1 MTRRSKAV
9 NARAI
14 TALLA
19 LTAAACGDSN
29 SGYRETVTI
38 RTDNPKVSITAVSQF
53 GKPVNAAGIGRAEVR
68 FVLIADED
76 GIPCDADELE
86 IRTSNNIVYYPR
98 ANLCESK
105 WYITVP
111 TDQTPLP
118 AGWTVEPAL
127 KWEAARLRDVAAP
140 IMTLSYAIPQTDAT
154 LMFAQCQIG
163 SGRITTKFSGS
174 KDGLGNAA
182 SARIDF
188 HTPTGLLRYDAF
200 VDSPDEN
207 GEEYMPFV
215 LDQDANEAFWSVL
228 KSGAVV
234 AYRIHTH
241 DVLALDTR
249 AGKGEIAKFHQAC
262 LAR

>member
-1 MTRRSKAV
+1 V
-9 NARAI
+9 
-14 TALLA
+14 LLA

-38 RTDNPKVSITAVSQF
+38 RTDDPKVSITSVSQF
-53 GKPVNAAGIGRAEVR
+53 GKPVNAAGVGRAEVK
-68 FVLIADED
+68 FVILSDED

-86 IRTSNNIVYYPR
+86 IRTSNNIIYYPR
-98 ANLCESK
+98 ANLCEAK
-105 WYITVP
+105 WRITVP
-111 TDQTPLP
+111 TDQTPVP
-118 AGWTVEPAL
+118 AGLTAEPTL
-127 KWEAARLRDVAAP
+127 KWQMSRLGDAAAP
-140 IMTLSYAIPQTDAT
+140 TMSLGYGIPQTDAT

-174 KDGLGNAA
+174 KEGLGNAG

-188 HTPTGLLRYDAF
+188 HTPVGILRYDAF
-200 VDSPDEN
+200 VESPDEN

-228 KSGAVV
+228 KSGTFV

-241 DVLALDTR
+241 DFLALDTR
-249 AGKGEIAKFHQAC
+249 AGKGEIAKFQQAC
-262 LAR
+262 LGR